1 MISLFL
7 LVFLFS
13 FLGFTPPS
21 VLNMTA
27 LKIRLNGDKKQFTQ
41 FTLGVSSIVFIQASL
56 SIYLTENIA
65 QNPNF

>member
-7 LVFLFS
+7 LVVAFS

-27 LKIRLNGDKKQFTQ
+27 LKIKLNGDKKQFTQ
-41 FTLGVSSIVFIQASL
+41 FTLGVSSIVFLQAYL
-56 SIYLTENIA
+56 SIYWF
-65 QNPNF
+65 QK